1 MYIYLK
7 FKIILLKI
15 THPPRNKV
23 NLEIFFSIITNI
35 IISIIGLWNTLLCI
49 ESFVSK
55 RIVAS
60 SRFLHK
66 NLQKWRNCLPRW
78 NYAKMEFHP
87 PGSPGNFYDITI
99 EIELKIFLHRRWSVN
114 GYWILENHYIIG
126 RCNYWLIRWLIFY
139 SILKTKTLSIGYLI

>member
-49 ESFVSK
+49 ESFVPK
-55 RIVAS
+55 RMSHRRDFCTRICKNDEIVC
-60 SRFLHK
+60 HDGIM
-66 NLQKWRNCLPRW
+66 QKWNFTLRVRQEISTILPS
-78 NYAKMEFHP
+78 K
-87 PGSPGNFYDITI
+87 
-99 EIELKIFLHRRWSVN
+99 
-114 GYWILENHYIIG
+114 
-126 RCNYWLIRWLIFY
+126 
-139 SILKTKTLSIGYLI
+139 LS